1 MTSTHLQFRAQF
13 VLRKFRDVKYLLRDF
28 FKCHVLISDNPSIMI
43 KGMQKKMSGSSKL
56 STKWGES
63 LQATQIS
70 HEKPN
75 FSSLHICHQ
84 KGNEAYAL

>member
-1 MTSTHLQFRAQF
+1 MNIRSELDSCILINDNNVMTSTHLQFRAQF

-56 STKWGES
+56 STK
-63 LQATQIS
+63 
-70 HEKPN
+70 
-75 FSSLHICHQ
+75 
-84 KGNEAYAL
+84 